1 MYKNETEERTTEMIR
16 TARGTRWFSSTIERN
31 KPANYQSK
39 RYSPTIKLEQNTR
52 KDAEGEDSLL
62 VRAGFVRQSSSG
74 IWSFL
79 PNGLR
84 VLQKIQIIIEKQ
96 MDRISTSTLVKSL
109 CHSYKVK
116 GLWERSGRWNQAGAE
131 LFRLKDRKGSSL
143 LLSPTHEEE
152 VTNLV
157 KMDTQSGKQLPI
169 KLYHI
174 GRKFR
179 DEARPRAGLLR
190 SREFIMKDLYTF
202 DIDPTSA
209 IDSYKEVQQ
218 AYRRIFETIGIPF
231 TVALSSVERFSSCDS
246 RKKKAQADSGAIGG
260 ATSHEYHYKS
270 TSNQELARS
279 TLSPR
284 IINPDQTQV
293 RFFSSPKTLYSD
305 LQPIIFT
312 PTTTT
317 TTTTTTTPATTTTT
331 DDNLGDGDCFPKF
344 DEDWDRMKVLVDQSC
359 VAIDLEEIFDRII
372 YQFRQDFPPPS
383 SKLIEAESRLELSP
397 LSIWPSL
404 PIYSVHDLRMVSL
417 DGKSGQQ
424 SFEELCPDC
433 NSPLDSSSAI
443 EVGHTFYLGTKY
455 SEALGLKV
463 MGADPRTSKPVEKA
477 VEMGCF
483 GIGISRL
490 VGAIGLASRASEEK
504 GGGLRWPISV
514 APFKVCIV
522 IPGGPDSLIYLDIA
536 NRLVTL
542 LEENNTVEMKDD
554 VLIDDRDQR
563 IGWKLADAEL
573 VGYPILIILGN
584 RWRTHQ
590 TIEIRNLLSA
600 SVASISIPPNPSA
613 PSETDG
619 LDLGPAVLHILSEIE
634 KLTPPVS

>member
-1 MYKNETEERTTEMIR
+1 MIR
-16 TARGTRWFSSTIERN
+16 TARGTRWFS
-31 KPANYQSK
+31 K
-39 RYSPTIKLEQNTR
+39 QNTR

-96 MDRISTSTLVKSL
+96 MDRINASQISMPLLQSQR
-109 CHSYKVK
+109 
-116 GLWERSGRWNQAGAE
+116 LWERSGRWNQAGAE

-157 KMDTQSGKQLPI
+157 KMDIQSGKQLPI

-231 TVALSSVERFSSCDS
+231 TVA
-246 RKKKAQADSGAIGG
+246 QADSGAIGG

-293 RFFSSPKTLYSD
+293 RFFSSPKTREFIAIVLPRTHHIHPLKLSKVYSD

-600 SVASISIPPNPSA
+600 SVVSISIPPNPSA

>member
-1 MYKNETEERTTEMIR
+1 MIR
-16 TARGTRWFSSTIERN
+16 TARGTRWFSSTIQRN

-39 RYSPTIKLEQNTR
+39 RYSPTIKLDQNAR

-96 MDRISTSTLVKSL
+96 MDRINASQISMPLLQSQR
-109 CHSYKVK
+109 
-116 GLWERSGRWNQAGAE
+116 LWERSGRWNQAGAE

-157 KMDTQSGKQLPI
+157 RWTYNRASNYRLN
-169 KLYHI
+169 YTHI

-179 DEARPRAGLLR
+179 DEARPRA
-190 SREFIMKDLYTF
+190 
-202 DIDPTSA
+202 
-209 IDSYKEVQQ
+209 EVQQ

-231 TVALSSVERFSSCDS
+231 TV
-246 RKKKAQADSGAIGG
+246 AQADSGAIGG

-284 IINPDQTQV
+284 IINPDQTQNTPY
-293 RFFSSPKTLYSD
+293 SSTQTFQSLFRSPTHHLY
-305 LQPIIFT
+305 PYN
-312 PTTTT
+312 TT

-443 EVGHTFYLGTKY
+443 E
-455 SEALGLKV
+455 V

-600 SVASISIPPNPSA
+600 SVVSISIPPNPSA

>member
-1 MYKNETEERTTEMIR
+1 MIR
-16 TARGTRWFSSTIERN
+16 TARGTRWFSSTIQRN

-39 RYSPTIKLEQNTR
+39 RYSPTIKLDQNAR

-96 MDRISTSTLVKSL
+96 MDRINASQISMPLLQSQR
-109 CHSYKVK
+109 
-116 GLWERSGRWNQAGAE
+116 LWERSGRWNQAGAE
-131 LFRLKDRKGSSL
+131 KSSSL

-231 TVALSSVERFSSCDS
+231 TVA
-246 RKKKAQADSGAIGG
+246 QADSGAIGG

-270 TSNQELARS
+270 TSGEDSLIHCTKCTYTANQELARS

-293 RFFSSPKTLYSD
+293 RFFSSPKTREFIAIVLPRTHHIHPLKLSKVYSD

-443 EVGHTFYLGTKY
+443 EVGHTFYLGD
-455 SEALGLKV
+455 
-463 MGADPRTSKPVEKA
+463 GADPRTSKPVEKA

-554 VLIDDRDQR
+554 VLIDDR
-563 IGWKLADAEL
+563 INVS
-573 VGYPILIILGN
+573 VGN
-584 RWRTHQ
+584 WQ
-590 TIEIRNLLSA
+590 TLNSSVTLFLS
-600 SVASISIPPNPSA
+600 SSA
-613 PSETDG
+613 TAGVLTDYR
-619 LDLGPAVLHILSEIE
+619 DS
-634 KLTPPVS
+634 